1 MEDQTSLLAIGT
13 SVLIQ
18 VLGNVQRPADLDHA
32 IDIARSRVGLIVA
45 RLRRYACLALGVLWP
60 RVVQQLVA

>member
-1 MEDQTSLLAIGT
+1 
-13 SVLIQ
+13 VLIQ